1 GYPVQ
6 IAEAGAEVATLEARR
21 ARAAHLPT
29 LDFVATHGQSGQS
42 ATSES
47 SAGRDLTT
55 TVIGLQ
61 LAMPLYQGG
70 ALNSRER
77 EAAALSNRSRE
88 DLDNARRNAALAA
101 RQNYLLVIN
110 GIAVVD
116 ALQQALVSSQ
126 SALDSNKLGYE
137 VGVRINIDVLNAQQQ
152 LFLTRRD
159 LAVARYNLITN
170 NLRLKAAAGTLRE
183 EDLEQVNRALV
194 Q

>member
-1 GYPVQ
+1 
-6 IAEAGAEVATLEARR
+6 
-21 ARAAHLPT
+21 
-29 LDFVATHGQSGQS
+29 
-42 ATSES
+42 
-47 SAGRDLTT
+47 
-55 TVIGLQ
+55 
-61 LAMPLYQGG
+61 M
-70 ALNSRER
+70 
-77 EAAALSNRSRE
+77 RSRE

-159 LAVARYNLITN
+159 LAVQRYNLITN

>member
-1 GYPVQ
+1 VQ
-6 IAEAGAEVATLEARR
+6 IAEAAAEVATLEARR

-70 ALNSRER
+70 GLNSRER
-77 EAAALSNRSRE
+77 EAAALSMRSRE

-159 LAVARYNLITN
+159 LAVQRYNLITN
-170 NLRLKAAAGTLRE
+170 NLRLKAAAGTLRD